1 MQCASFTV
9 LISALTEQKQQ
20 WVKLLVSSHESKQ
33 WHQTV
38 LVSFV
43 FFHQHRQ
50 EKEIIKFHLQT
61 SLTKQK
67 NTTTLLN
74 INPWVHERTFVW
86 FFFFELQA
94 ELLAFF
100 TEHIFIRRK
109 NWQTM
114 VIQTGLFVRQA
125 FSQNEWSNYFKK
137 KVLPMMMK
145 I

>member
-1 MQCASFTV
+1 MCLFYL

-20 WVKLLVSSHESKQ
+20 WVKLLVPSHE
-33 WHQTV
+33 
-38 LVSFV
+38 
-43 FFHQHRQ
+43 
-50 EKEIIKFHLQT
+50 IKAVAPNCTCIVCIFSPTQAGKRNNQV
-61 SLTKQK
+61 SLTNVLDEAEEYYYFIKYQPLGTWK
-67 NTTTLLN
+67 N
-74 INPWVHERTFVW
+74 ICVI
-86 FFFFELQA
+86 FFFELQA

-100 TEHIFIRRK
+100 TEHIFIRRN

-137 KVLPMMMK
+137 KVFVPMMMK